1 MIFSYMSIKIPTK
14 KKMFMH
20 IVVLVGLIVLI
31 GGLDVI
37 RSIMSANL
45 FDNIWADAS
54 KLMMLKIL

>member
-1 MIFSYMSIKIPTK
+1 
-14 KKMFMH
+14 MFMH

-45 FDNIWADAS
+45 LITHGQ
-54 KLMMLKIL
+54 MLQS